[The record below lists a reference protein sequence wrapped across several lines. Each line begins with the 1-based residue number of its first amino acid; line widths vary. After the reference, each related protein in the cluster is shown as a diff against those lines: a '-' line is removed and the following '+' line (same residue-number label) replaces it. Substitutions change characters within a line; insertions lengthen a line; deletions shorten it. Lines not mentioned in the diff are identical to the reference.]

1 MPTAARRATIL
12 PASPYDLD
20 RVLLDPTRASSMP
33 AIPILAA
40 AALPPFLAT
49 PLAGEFALHDRLHE
63 RPAAEFA
70 PIAGTI
76 RGLVTRGEIRID
88 AALLDRLP
96 ALEIIAVFGVGYDGV
111 DVAAALAR
119 GVLVTHTPGVL
130 DDDVA
135 DLAIAL
141 MLGTARRIPAADRFV
156 RDDRWP
162 TGPLPLA
169 RGMSRQRL
177 GILGLGRIG
186 RAIARRAE
194 GFGMS
199 IAYTARAPKPD
210 APWRYLPD
218 PVALAAASDFL
229 VVTTPGGAAT
239 RHLVDA
245 HVLEALGT
253 EGILVNISRGSVVD
267 ERALITALERG
278 TIAGAGLDVFED
290 EPHVPEALRRHAD
303 VVLTPHMGSATTRT
317 REAMAALVVT
327 NLREH
332 FAGRPVPTPVPEC
345 GSR

>member
-1 MPTAARRATIL
+1 
-12 PASPYDLD
+12 
-20 RVLLDPTRASSMP
+20 MP

-40 AALPPFLAT
+40 AELPPFLAT
-49 PLAGEFALHDRLHE
+49 PLAAEFALHDRLHE
-63 RPAAEFA
+63 RTAEDFA
-70 PIAGTI
+70 PLAGTI

-96 ALEIIAVFGVGYDGV
+96 ALEIVAVFGVGYDGV

-141 MLGTARRIPAADRFV
+141 MLCTARRIPAADRFV

-162 TGPLPLA
+162 AGPLPLA

-199 IAYTARAPKPD
+199 IAYTARTPKPD

-239 RHLVDA
+239 QHLVDA
-245 HVLEALGT
+245 HVLEALGP

-267 ERALITALERG
+267 ERALIAALERG

-290 EPHVPEALRRHAD
+290 EPHVPEALRTSAR

-317 REAMAALVVT
+317 REAMAALVVR

-345 GSR
+345 AGG